1 MCGILCDKFGKQG
14 LVKPK
19 PTIRSL
25 AAPVRMFDGMDEEVA
40 PKKKVEELDGPLL
53 TERDKLK
60 IERKKRKDDRQREVN
75 LILFQGGMSYF

>member
-1 MCGILCDKFGKQG
+1 M
-14 LVKPK
+14 KPK